1 MNKFRLE
8 IGRSFLTI
16 CGPSFKNSLPRGE
29 KKNQTCSGGKE
40 AFHFWKNLIPAVSA
54 NVSFEDI
61 CSSVFLL
68 SLGGALNTFF
78 FLFFHNY
85 FVLDIANLHIRTV
98 PFTIT
103 STRLWGFKHFA
114 MKNWGSLPK
123 FHDMFLKI
131 SHEINN
137 MFVPEISLFSEL
149 SLFTTH
155 SRSFPDFYMS
165 LNSSGS
171 SYF

>member
-1 MNKFRLE
+1 MDRHSKTAF
-8 IGRSFLTI
+8 
-16 CGPSFKNSLPRGE
+16 
-29 KKNQTCSGGKE
+29 QGGKKKIKPVVE
-40 AFHFWKNLIPAVSA
+40 AKKHFISGRIW
-54 NVSFEDI
+54 
-61 CSSVFLL
+61 FLL
-68 SLGGALNTFF
+68 SQQMFLLKTYALQCSCSVWEGLWILFF

-131 SHEINN
+131 SHEIYN